1 MIRRTLINLLLVPAC
16 CLGAALAQDE
26 AVLKK
31 PAAHPTRVAVSMRHT
46 GAASLRT
53 PAPATKVAAEASS
66 KRRNERTASLPRV
79 HFRH

>member
-1 MIRRTLINLLLVPAC
+1 MTRRILINLLLVPAC

-26 AVLKK
+26 AALKK
-31 PAAHPTRVAVSMRHT
+31 PAVRPARVAVSMHHT
-46 GAASLRT
+46 GAASLRA
-53 PAPATKVAAEASS
+53 PATATKVAAEASS